1 VTQVVTGILIGAV
14 VAAVGALV
22 NYLLGVQRDRQ
33 RWDREDERQ
42 RDRWNREDQQ
52 RREEW
57 DHEHDFRDYEE
68 RRSAYSEFMASTD
81 RLFAGD
87 HSEEAFQEY
96 RQRAAV
102 VRLIAPAE
110 VEKAADKLG
119 TLPVEARWA
128 MPSIVGRYRSS
139 SKPHGRTWA
148 NRRHLGLNF
157 PARRALSAVRCLPPV
172 AGPMQ
177 GGTLR

>member
-22 NYLLGVQRDRQ
+22 NYLLGVRRDRQ

-96 RQRAAV
+96 RQHDAV

-119 TLPVEARWA
+119 YIACGSTVGNAEYRGALQEFIKAAREDL
-128 MPSIVGRYRSS
+128 G
-139 SKPHGRTWA
+139 KP
-148 NRRHLGLNF
+148 
-157 PARRALSAVRCLPPV
+157 PPLW
-172 AGPMQ
+172 P
-177 GGTLR
+177 

>member
-22 NYLLGVQRDRQ
+22 NYLLGLRRDRQ

-42 RDRWNREDQQ
+42 RERWNRENQQ

-57 DHEHDFRDYEE
+57 DHEHEFRDYEE
-68 RRSAYSEFMASTD
+68 RRSAYSELAASTD

-96 RQRAAV
+96 RQREAV

-119 TLPVEARWA
+119 YIARK
-128 MPSIVGRYRSS
+128 SSVGNTEYRGVLQVFLKAAREDLG
-139 SKPHGRTWA
+139 KP
-148 NRRHLGLNF
+148 
-157 PARRALSAVRCLPPV
+157 PP
-172 AGPMQ
+172 PWP
-177 GGTLR
+177 

>member
-1 VTQVVTGILIGAV
+1 MTQVVIGILIGAV

-22 NYLLGVQRDRQ
+22 NYLLGVRRDRQ

-87 HSEEAFQEY
+87 HSEEAFQEN
-96 RQRAAV
+96 RQRDAV

-119 TLPVEARWA
+119 YIARGS
-128 MPSIVGRYRSS
+128 MVGNAEYRGALQEFIKAAREDLG
-139 SKPHGRTWA
+139 KP
-148 NRRHLGLNF
+148 
-157 PARRALSAVRCLPPV
+157 PP
-172 AGPMQ
+172 PWP
-177 GGTLR
+177 